1 MNTLEQKIDNLPTN
15 PGVYIFK
22 DRKGTILYV
31 GKAGN
36 IKHRVSS
43 YFQRPAEKDVKT
55 LTMLEKVVDI
65 DTIVTDTEKEAFI
78 LENNLI
84 KQHRPRYNVKLRD
97 DKNYPCL
104 RLSVEEEFP
113 TLSIVRRIKKD
124 RSLYFGPY
132 PSSTSL
138 RETLKLVR
146 RLFPIRTCRDT
157 KFTHRLRPCIN
168 YEMGRCMGPCCGK
181 IDPIQYRE
189 AIHQVRMFL
198 EGKNEDLIERLKKR
212 MEEES
217 GQLHFEAAAKIRD
230 QIEHIEHVVEKQKIV
245 SRDFLDQD
253 VIGFHRQDHSI
264 IVYPLFVRAGKLL
277 GGKGFTLPS
286 SGLPDEEILFSFLRQ
301 YYREG
306 KFIPEQILIPKVVPE
321 QASME
326 EWLTELKGKRVRILV
341 PMKGDKKHLL
351 QMACENAEKFLLAEG
366 ELERDREKLLE
377 AMKERLHLR
386 KTPRRIEAFDISNLQ
401 GGYAVGSMVSF
412 EDGEPFKERYR
423 HFKIK
428 TIEGAD
434 DYGMMYEVL
443 LRRYKKAVEEKD
455 LPDLVL
461 LDGGRGQLNVAQEVF
476 KELQIKEVD
485 LISLAKERTIEGPHP
500 SRFGKTEEKI
510 FHPQYREPLILG
522 KHSSLLHLV
531 DRIRDEAHRFA
542 ITYHKKVRGR
552 ETIKSVIGRIPGIGR
567 VRQREFLKHFGSV
580 EKIKEA
586 SLEALTKAPKMDE
599 KLAQKIYD
607 FFNKSKE

>member
-1 MNTLEQKIDNLPTN
+1 
-15 PGVYIFK
+15 
-22 DRKGTILYV
+22 
-31 GKAGN
+31 
-36 IKHRVSS
+36 
-43 YFQRPAEKDVKT
+43 
-55 LTMLEKVVDI
+55 
-65 DTIVTDTEKEAFI
+65 
-78 LENNLI
+78 
-84 KQHRPRYNVKLRD
+84 
-97 DKNYPCL
+97 
-104 RLSVEEEFP
+104 
-113 TLSIVRRIKKD
+113 
-124 RSLYFGPY
+124 
-132 PSSTSL
+132 
-138 RETLKLVR
+138 
-146 RLFPIRTCRDT
+146 
-157 KFTHRLRPCIN
+157 
-168 YEMGRCMGPCCGK
+168 
-181 IDPIQYRE
+181 
-189 AIHQVRMFL
+189 
-198 EGKNEDLIERLKKR
+198 
-212 MEEES
+212 
-217 GQLHFEAAAKIRD
+217 
-230 QIEHIEHVVEKQKIV
+230 
-245 SRDFLDQD
+245 
-253 VIGFHRQDHSI
+253 
-264 IVYPLFVRAGKLL
+264 
-277 GGKGFTLPS
+277 
-286 SGLPDEEILFSFLRQ
+286 
-301 YYREG
+301 
-306 KFIPEQILIPKVVPE
+306 
-321 QASME
+321 
-326 EWLTELKGKRVRILV
+326 
-341 PMKGDKKHLL
+341 
-351 QMACENAEKFLLAEG
+351 
-366 ELERDREKLLE
+366 
-377 AMKERLHLR
+377 MKERLHLR

-476 KELQIKEVD
+476 KELQINEVD

-586 SLEALTKAPKMDE
+586 SLEALTKAPKMNE